1 MTPIF
6 TLPFGEY
13 SVADELNKKL
23 KDVSVFIPISQQ
35 EKGIDLVLCSFPEGK
50 KKTLTVQV
58 KQSRTYQRENGRYD
72 LFFNSFKVSDRAD
85 WFILGG
91 FYPEGDTNVHNF
103 VWKNVFLAFKNSE
116 MKKFMDELRQRRN
129 PEQKD
134 NFFGFQFDIPNKG
147 KVKNIDHTRG
157 AVEDTPFSK
166 YLLENRI
173 DEIAKALGT
182 TTSKPSK
189 SNKSRK

>member
-1 MTPIF
+1 MTPKF
-6 TLPFGEY
+6 TLQFGEY

-23 KDVSVFIPISQQ
+23 KDVSVFIPTSRQ
-35 EKGIDLVLCSFPEGK
+35 EKGIDLMLYSFSDGN

-58 KQSRTYQRENGRYD
+58 KQSRTYLRPNGRYD
-72 LFFNSFKVSDRAD
+72 LFFNKFKVSDRAD
-85 WFILGG
+85 WFFLIG
-91 FYPEGDTNVHNF
+91 FYPEGDKNVHNF
-103 VWKNVFLAFKNSE
+103 VWKNVFLALKNSE
-116 MKKFMDELRQRRN
+116 MKKFMDDLKQRRN
-129 PEQKD
+129 PEQED
-134 NFFGFQFDIPNKG
+134 NFFGFQFDIPIKG
-147 KVKNIDHTRG
+147 KVTNIDHTRG

-182 TTSKPSK
+182 TTSK